1 MKIKMLKAKLPQD
14 LQIINPK
21 AAQSIKGGN
30 ANSNTGADADPVV
43 IDIVGGS

>member
-1 MKIKMLKAKLPQD
+1 MKTTGLKTILPKNVH
-14 LQIINPK
+14 IIHPN